1 MIGGYTA
8 SKAPA
13 SLQAARYRA
22 LLRAV
27 FGGSLQAA
35 IVILFT
41 GLCINLVS
49 SSLYEH
55 LPYYIGHWLG
65 FAILLALTAFV
76 VRVARTAKES
86 VNPIVA
92 ENAAPP
98 RCQVMVL
105 FLAPAPRDKSLV
117 PSWIADAQFRGGIQN
132 PAARSLIGAQS
143 WRMPVESIAYHL
155 AHHAGHL
162 KRVVVLPSSDA
173 PGSPG
178 SIRDLDQFRAMMA
191 AMLEGVADRPEIRSL
206 HDLTGEWP
214 DGLDFED
221 APHLVSAL
229 QLAFQHLR
237 DEGVAVSEIL
247 LDITAGPKVTTV
259 VGAAFALG
267 KDQPVQYVSTRDYRV
282 LAFHITYVPGV

>member
-1 MIGGYTA
+1 
-8 SKAPA
+8 
-13 SLQAARYRA
+13 
-22 LLRAV
+22 LRAV

-35 IVILFT
+35 IVILLT

-49 SSLYEH
+49 SALYEH
-55 LPYYIGHWLG
+55 LPFHVGHWLG
-65 FAILLALTAFV
+65 FAILLALTLFV

-117 PSWIADAQFRGGIQN
+117 PSWIADAEFAGGIQN
-132 PAARSLIGAQS
+132 PTARKLIGAQS
-143 WRMPVESIAYHL
+143 WRMPIESIAYHL
-155 AHHAGHL
+155 AHHPGHL

-173 PGSPG
+173 TGSLG
-178 SIRDLDQFRAMMA
+178 SIRDLDQFRALLE
-191 AMLEGVADRPEIRSL
+191 AMLGGVNDRPKIQSV
-206 HDLTGEWP
+206 HDLTGAWAE
-214 DGLDFED
+214 GLDFED
-221 APHLVSAL
+221 APKLVDAL
-229 QLAFQHLR
+229 QLVFQHLR
-237 DEGVAVSEIL
+237 DEGVGVSEIL